1 MIFSIFVDRIV
12 KNRSMEEFIKKI
24 WEVYPLTDEEVKV
37 LLDQTEL
44 IVLPKGSR
52 VMTAGKVEHNTY
64 FIVEGLA
71 RGFFYQEGKDI
82 TIWFASAGMALLS
95 MNGYV
100 YGKAG
105 YENIELL
112 EECKLL
118 RIGNDRLNVL
128 LETYNGLAN
137 LARRMSDV
145 VILKLERLFMERNFM
160 PAAARYRS
168 LVGHEPEILK
178 KVPLRHIAS
187 YLGISQVSLSR
198 IRAGIQ

>member
-1 MIFSIFVDRIV
+1 MNTKGKKR
-12 KNRSMEEFIKKI
+12 NMEEFFRKI
-24 WEVYPLTDEEVKV
+24 REVYSLPDEEVEV
-37 LLDQTEL
+37 LLNHTEE

-52 VMTAGKVEHNTY
+52 VMTAGKVERYTY

-100 YGKAG
+100 FGKAG

-112 EECKLL
+112 EESRLL
-118 RIGNDRLNVL
+118 RIRNDRLNVL
-128 LETYNGLAN
+128 FETYNGLAN
-137 LARRMSDV
+137 LGRRMSDV

-160 PAAARYRS
+160 SAAERYRS
-168 LVGHEPEILK
+168 LAEHEPEILK

>member
-1 MIFSIFVDRIV
+1 
-12 KNRSMEEFIKKI
+12 MEDFIRKI
-24 WEVYPLTDEEVKV
+24 REVYPLSDDEVQV
-37 LLDQTEL
+37 LLDHTEQ

-52 VMTAGKVEHNTY
+52 IMTAGKVEDYTY

-95 MNGYV
+95 MNAYV
-100 YGKAG
+100 YDKPG

-118 RIGNDRLNVL
+118 RIENKCLNVL
-128 LETYNGLAN
+128 FETYNGLAN
-137 LARRMSDV
+137 LGRRMSDV
-145 VILKLERLFMERNFM
+145 VVLKLERLFMERNFM
-160 PAAARYRS
+160 PAAQRYHS
-168 LVGHEPEILK
+168 LLEHEPEILK

-198 IRAGIQ
+198 IRAGVQ